1 MALRDVVVDGQRL
14 VLERVPVDELDE
26 WAEARGLAAVRALDL
41 DEDANG
47 DTWPPVILYGPS
59 GRA

>member
-1 MALRDVVVDGQRL
+1 MEIGTIVVDGQRL
-14 VLERVPVDELDE
+14 VLERVPVAELDE

-47 DTWPPVILYGPS
+47 DTWPPAILYGPS
-59 GRA
+59 GPA